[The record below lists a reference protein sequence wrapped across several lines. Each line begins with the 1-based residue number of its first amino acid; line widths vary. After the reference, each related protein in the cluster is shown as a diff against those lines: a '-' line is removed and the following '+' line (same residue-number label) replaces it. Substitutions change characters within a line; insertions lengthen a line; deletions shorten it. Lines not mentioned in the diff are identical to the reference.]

1 MIYNGRGGDG
11 EWENN
16 WGTLEY
22 VEENEREGGTKNG
35 GMRQTSLPYV
45 HVWLHEWCES
55 TLCTTIEMKWCT
67 PLCTMNQNAVCK
79 KFKNK

>member
-1 MIYNGRGGDG
+1 MIYNGAGGG

-22 VEENEREGGTKNG
+22 VEESEREGCMKNG

-45 HVWLHEWCES
+45 HVWLHEWYES
-55 TLCTTIEMKWCT
+55 ALCTTIEMKLCT
-67 PLCTMNQNAVCK
+67 PFVYNESKCSL
-79 KFKNK
+79 